1 MTRIIK
7 PLVAALLL
15 GLPQAAAAYSIA
27 PGDTLRIEV
36 LEDESLARQ
45 VLVLPDGS
53 ITFPDAG
60 NLRVSGMT
68 PAAAAALLTERLK
81 SQFATPPSVYVSVLS
96 LASTLPGDQAIDP
109 NVIYVMG
116 EIGKPGVIDAA
127 KGITL
132 LQAIA
137 QAGGF
142 TKFAAT
148 KRVELHRMDPQT
160 QTEQIYIFDAKN
172 RKGISGATP
181 LAEGDVIVVPERRLF
196 E

>member
-1 MTRIIK
+1 MTRIISK
-7 PLVAALLL
+7 LVAVLLL

-27 PGDTLRIEV
+27 PGDALRIEV
-36 LEDESLARQ
+36 LEDESLGRQ

-53 ITFPDAG
+53 ITFPGAG

-68 PAAAAALLTERLK
+68 PAAAGSLLAERMK
-81 SQFATPPSVYVSVLS
+81 SQFATPPSVYVSVVSLS
-96 LASTLPGDQAIDP
+96 PKAEAGLPDP
-109 NVIYVMG
+109 NEIYVMG
-116 EIGKPGVIDAA
+116 EIGKPGVIDTK

-142 TKFAAT
+142 TKFAAA
-148 KRVELHRMDPQT
+148 KRVELHRMDPAS
-160 QTEQIYIFDAKN
+160 QTEQIYIFDAKTG
-172 RKGISGATP
+172 KGISGATP
-181 LAEGDVIVVPERRLF
+181 LTEGDVIVVPERRLF